1 MWDKRYATEHYI
13 YGTQPNTFLEQ
24 NFTQIPKGKV
34 LCLAD
39 GEGRNSVFLAK
50 QGYTV
55 TAVDASAVGI
65 EKAKKLAQDN
75 NVKVNYIHADLAT
88 YPLGTEQWD
97 GIVSIFCH
105 LPEKIRAALHSQV
118 VQGLKNTGILLLEA
132 YTPEQLKH
140 GTGGPPTP
148 ELTMTANILK
158 KELNGLQFNLL
169 QELERDVV
177 EGSHHTGLGA
187 VVQAIASKKKIN
199 H

>member
-1 MWDKRYATEHYI
+1 MWDERYTADHYI

-50 QGYTV
+50 QGYSV

-65 EKAKKLAQDN
+65 EKAKKLARKN
-75 NVKVNYIHADLAT
+75 SVNIDYIHADLAD
-88 YPLGTEQWD
+88 YEPGQQQWD

-105 LPEKIRAALHSQV
+105 LPPHIRVPLHQKIASALKASGV
-118 VQGLKNTGILLLEA
+118 LLLEA
-132 YTPEQLKH
+132 YTPEQLEF
-140 GTGGPPTP
+140 GTGGPPTAD
-148 ELTMTANILK
+148 LTMTANSLTQELDGLNFSLL
-158 KELNGLQFNLL
+158 KELK
-169 QELERDVV
+169 RDVV

-187 VVQAIASKKKIN
+187 VVQAIASKKD
-199 H
+199 